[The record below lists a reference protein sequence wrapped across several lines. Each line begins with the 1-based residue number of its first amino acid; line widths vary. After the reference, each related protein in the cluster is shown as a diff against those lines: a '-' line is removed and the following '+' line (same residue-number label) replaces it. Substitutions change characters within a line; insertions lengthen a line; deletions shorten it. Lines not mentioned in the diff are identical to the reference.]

1 MRKTWLPQD
10 VYFVKP
16 ELPSELASAERKEEV
31 IGERV
36 EFEVLVKPDGKIRA
50 QDMRLLGSAGKDEP
64 ESDLDDDL
72 VQEMEDFLVEHGN
85 RQNYGNFTNRFPR
98 VKKTKIQKHFHITD
112 GDGRQFVELPPDHP
126 RRIEEAAQRPED
138 EDMREEPKE
147 EPKEEPR
154 EDARENE
161 DYLDDFPEPLEEARE
176 VNEEDVDPNE
186 PAIPLGK
193 GLHPLGVIRDYDAKK
208 GYGFIRCKGL
218 AEEPSW
224 VSVSVGKERVRAL
237 ERQTEAAQ
245 AQQKVNALSA
255 ALRKAE
261 VLEES
266 WEKGVSS
273 LLQQAK
279 EQRAE
284 LVKVVDLLKA
294 PLKESGLSGLSESGD
309 LSSLPELVKKALGQM
324 DSKKKEKVKEK
335 SKSEKEQSEKEEEE
349 EEKEE
354 SEKEEKEKDK
364 KKKGKKKEEKEEK
377 EEKNEK
383 KGSRKEAK
391 EGKDRKKR
399 RRSRKER
406 GSDASDSY
414 SYSRTPSPRRRRKR
428 RRRRRRRPS
437 PSYSRSYSYT
447 PSKERRK
454 GTRRKGTKRRS
465 GGRDR
470 GGASALDVGSEI
482 SRFVK
487 VNKLEE
493 RCEKILRDLDAKL
506 AFQGV
511 QVSFEYNPSG
521 GRGPRSDSV
530 QLLLR
535 WLATDRCWLLK
546 RAQIPPKETKP

>member
-1 MRKTWLPQD
+1 MVGTVHAYDIGKGFGFMRADGIAGDVFFARAELPIELREEEKDQVMGKHMEFELKTMPDGKLRAKKLLALRRIGGHPRARGRVIKYHQDKGYGFIDCGWADNVFFMRSSLPKDLNNASLEELQQFEVSFEVSSKEPGKPRASNLEILGREKVAEVNAPRNSFQGGEILDGEIVNFDPLKGFGFIRVRDHNED

-218 AEEPSW
+218 AEDVFFP
-224 VSVSVGKERVRAL
+224 
-237 ERQTEAAQ
+237 
-245 AQQKVNALSA
+245 
-255 ALRKAE
+255 RKA
-261 VLEES
+261 LPTS
-266 WEKGVSS
+266 FQGQST
-273 LLQQAK
+273 
-279 EQRAE
+279 R
-284 LVKVVDLLKA
+284 DM
-294 PLKESGLSGLSESGD
+294 
-309 LSSLPELVKKALGQM
+309 PELK
-324 DSKKKEKVKEK
+324 
-335 SKSEKEQSEKEEEE
+335 
-349 EEKEE
+349 
-354 SEKEEKEKDK
+354 
-364 KKKGKKKEEKEEK
+364 
-377 EEKNEK
+377 
-383 KGSRKEAK
+383 
-391 EGKDRKKR
+391 
-399 RRSRKER
+399 
-406 GSDASDSY
+406 
-414 SYSRTPSPRRRRKR
+414 
-428 RRRRRRRPS
+428 
-437 PSYSRSYSYT
+437 
-447 PSKERRK
+447 
-454 GTRRKGTKRRS
+454 
-465 GGRDR
+465 
-470 GGASALDVGSEI
+470 
-482 SRFVK
+482 
-487 VNKLEE
+487 
-493 RCEKILRDLDAKL
+493 
-506 AFQGV
+506 GV